1 MSTISKKE
9 NARHVLFPFVAP
21 FFSPLNPV
29 TKSPFWTCWPS
40 EMWNEAHKAH
50 SGGQEDACKRS
61 IFYSTPTASTPRPE
75 GPELTGAFPIIE
87 LMFFFHT
94 CISIAPITWLHI
106 PTAVSTIVF
115 IFPVISLFFFN
126 QALKKGI
133 AFELILIEHII
144 CNMLLSPWWSVNSR

>member
-9 NARHVLFPFVAP
+9 NARHDLLPFIAP

-29 TKSPFWTCWPS
+29 TKSPFWTSWPP

-61 IFYSTPTASTPRPE
+61 RFYSTPTASTPRSE
-75 GPELTGAFPIIE
+75 GPDLTGAFPIIE

-94 CISIAPITWLHI
+94 CISIAQITWLHI
-106 PTAVSTIVF
+106 PTAVSRIAF
-115 IFPVISLFFFN
+115 IFPVISLIFFN

-144 CNMLLSPWWSVNSR
+144 CNTLLSPWWSVNSR